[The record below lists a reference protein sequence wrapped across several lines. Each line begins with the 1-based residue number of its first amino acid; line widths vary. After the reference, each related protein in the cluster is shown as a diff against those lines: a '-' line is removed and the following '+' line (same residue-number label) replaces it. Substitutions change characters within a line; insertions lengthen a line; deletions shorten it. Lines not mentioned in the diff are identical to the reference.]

1 MQPRNSILKRYPSPK
16 TTTRSEYSASYC
28 PEKCLRSY
36 SVPCCFLFL
45 HLFFLCNIFSQ
56 SFKYSTLG
64 AMIKYTE
71 QGFCL
76 NGFAS
81 LKKNTSRVNQK
92 EVFYLNIFHPLCTAL
107 ITFPLSLDTMLFF
120 FFSFFPCAS
129 IATLLYSWICVIFFP

>member
-1 MQPRNSILKRYPSPK
+1 
-16 TTTRSEYSASYC
+16 
-28 PEKCLRSY
+28 
-36 SVPCCFLFL
+36 
-45 HLFFLCNIFSQ
+45 
-56 SFKYSTLG
+56 
-64 AMIKYTE
+64 MIKYTE

-120 FFSFFPCAS
+120 FSFFPCAS
-129 IATLLYSWICVIFFP
+129 IATLLYSWICVIFFSIASVRLGATLCKLLCKLFIFPVQHFSMPSYIISNDFTQTLVAS